1 MNLPQGNQLKGE
13 EREKLLD
20 WSKTSLVVIDLQ
32 KWIGNQYAPYSAETV
47 IANSAK
53 LASHFRNKGA
63 FVTLVHVS
71 SKDFKDMPSPKLDI
85 TPPKLNLIEGWD
97 EFVPELGVKETD
109 HIISKKQWG
118 AFHGTDL
125 DLQLRRRNIDTIV
138 LCGIASGI
146 GVDTTAREAFQHGYH
161 LIFAID
167 AMTGFTKAEHEHVR
181 NIIFPRM
188 GRIRKTEDILL
199 AEP

>member
-1 MNLPQGNQLKGE
+1 MNQLNGNHLKGG
-13 EREKLLD
+13 ERSPLLD
-20 WSKTSLVVIDLQ
+20 WNKTSLVVIDLQ
-32 KWIGNQYAPYSAETV
+32 KWIGSQYAPYSAEMV

-53 LASHFRNKGA
+53 LANLFRNKGA
-63 FVTLVHVS
+63 FVNLVHVS
-71 SKDFKDMPSPKLDI
+71 SKDFKDIPSPKLDI
-85 TPPKLNLIEGWD
+85 TVPRLNLIEGWD
-97 EFVPELGVKETD
+97 EFVPELGVTETD

-138 LCGIASGI
+138 LCGISSGI
-146 GVDTTAREAFQHGYH
+146 GVDTTAREAFQHGYQ

-181 NIIFPRM
+181 DVIFPRI
-188 GRIRKTEDILL
+188 GRIRTTEEIL
-199 AEP
+199 EGI

>member
-1 MNLPQGNQLKGE
+1 MNQLNGNLLKGE
-13 EREKLLD
+13 ERAPLLD
-20 WSKTSLVVIDLQ
+20 WNKTSLVVIDLQ
-32 KWIGNQYAPYSAETV
+32 KWISSQYAPYSAEMV

-53 LASHFRNKGA
+53 LANLFRNKGA
-63 FVTLVHVS
+63 FVNLVHVS
-71 SKDFKDMPSPKLDI
+71 SKDFKDIPSPKLD
-85 TPPKLNLIEGWD
+85 TTVPRLNLIEGWD
-97 EFVPELGVKETD
+97 EFVPELGVTETD

-138 LCGIASGI
+138 LCGISSGI
-146 GVDTTAREAFQHGYH
+146 GVDTTAREAFQHGYQ

-181 NIIFPRM
+181 NVIFPRI
-188 GRIRKTEDILL
+188 GRIRTTEEIL
-199 AEP
+199 EGI

>member
-1 MNLPQGNQLKGE
+1 MNQLHGNHLKGG
-13 EREKLLD
+13 ERAPLLD
-20 WSKTSLVVIDLQ
+20 WNKTSLVVIDLQ
-32 KWIGNQYAPYSAETV
+32 KWIGSQYAPYSAEMV

-53 LASHFRNKGA
+53 LANLFRNKGA
-63 FVTLVHVS
+63 FVNLVHVS
-71 SKDFKDMPSPKLDI
+71 SKDFKDIPSPKLDI
-85 TPPKLNLIEGWD
+85 TVPRLNLIEGWD
-97 EFVPELGVKETD
+97 EFVPELGVTETD

-138 LCGIASGI
+138 LCGISSGI
-146 GVDTTAREAFQHGYH
+146 GVDTTAREAFQHGYQ

-181 NIIFPRM
+181 DVIFPRI
-188 GRIRKTEDILL
+188 GRIRTTEEIL
-199 AEP
+199 EGI

>member
-1 MNLPQGNQLKGE
+1 MKGE
-13 EREKLLD
+13 ERAPLLD
-20 WSKTSLVVIDLQ
+20 WNKTSLVVIDLQ
-32 KWIGNQYAPYSAETV
+32 KWISSQYAPYSAEMV

-53 LASHFRNKGA
+53 LANLFRNKGA
-63 FVTLVHVS
+63 FVNLVHVS
-71 SKDFKDMPSPKLDI
+71 SKDFKDIPAPKLD
-85 TPPKLNLIEGWD
+85 TTVPRLNLIEGWD
-97 EFVPELGVKETD
+97 EFVPELGVTETD

-138 LCGIASGI
+138 LCGISSGI
-146 GVDTTAREAFQHGYH
+146 GVDTTAREAFQHGYQ

-181 NIIFPRM
+181 DVIFPRI
-188 GRIRKTEDILL
+188 GRIRTTEEIL
-199 AEP
+199 EGI

>member
-1 MNLPQGNQLKGE
+1 MNQLNCNHLKGE
-13 EREKLLD
+13 ERAPLLD
-20 WSKTSLVVIDLQ
+20 WNKTSLVVIDLQ
-32 KWIGNQYAPYSAETV
+32 KWISSQYAPYSAEMV

-53 LASHFRNKGA
+53 LANLFRNKGA
-63 FVTLVHVS
+63 FVNLVHVS
-71 SKDFKDMPSPKLDI
+71 SKDFKDIPSPKLD
-85 TPPKLNLIEGWD
+85 TTVPRLNLIEGWD
-97 EFVPELGVKETD
+97 EFVPELGVTETD

-138 LCGIASGI
+138 LCGISSGI
-146 GVDTTAREAFQHGYH
+146 GVDTTAREAFQHGYQ

-181 NIIFPRM
+181 NVIFPRI
-188 GRIRKTEDILL
+188 GRIRTTEEIL
-199 AEP
+199 EGI

>member
-1 MNLPQGNQLKGE
+1 MNQLNGNHLKGE
-13 EREKLLD
+13 KRAPLLD
-20 WSKTSLVVIDLQ
+20 WNKTSLVVIDLQ
-32 KWIGNQYAPYSAETV
+32 KWISSQYAPYSAEMV

-53 LASHFRNKGA
+53 LANLFRNKGA
-63 FVTLVHVS
+63 FVNLVHVS
-71 SKDFKDMPSPKLDI
+71 SKDFKDIPSPKLD
-85 TPPKLNLIEGWD
+85 TTVPRLNLIEGWD
-97 EFVPELGVKETD
+97 EFVPELGVTETD

-138 LCGIASGI
+138 LCGISSGI
-146 GVDTTAREAFQHGYH
+146 GVDTTAREAFQHGYQ

-181 NIIFPRM
+181 NVIFPRI
-188 GRIRKTEDILL
+188 GRIRTTEEIL
-199 AEP
+199 EGI

>member
-1 MNLPQGNQLKGE
+1 MNQLSGNHLKGG
-13 EREKLLD
+13 ERAPLLD
-20 WSKTSLVVIDLQ
+20 WNKTSLVVIDLQ
-32 KWIGNQYAPYSAETV
+32 NWISSQYAPYSAEMV

-53 LASHFRNKGA
+53 LANLFRNKGA
-63 FVTLVHVS
+63 FVNLVHVS
-71 SKDFKDMPSPKLDI
+71 SKDFKDIPSPKLDI
-85 TPPKLNLIEGWD
+85 TAPRLNLIEGWD
-97 EFVPELGVKETD
+97 EFVPELGVTETD

-138 LCGIASGI
+138 LCGISSGI
-146 GVDTTAREAFQHGYH
+146 GVDTTAREAFQHGYQ

-181 NIIFPRM
+181 DVIFPRI
-188 GRIRKTEDILL
+188 GRIRTTEEIL
-199 AEP
+199 EGI

>member
-1 MNLPQGNQLKGE
+1 MNQLNGNHLKSE
-13 EREKLLD
+13 ERAPLLD
-20 WSKTSLVVIDLQ
+20 WNKTSLVVIDLQ
-32 KWIGNQYAPYSAETV
+32 KWISSQYAPYSAEMV

-53 LASHFRNKGA
+53 LANLFRNKGA
-63 FVTLVHVS
+63 FVNLVHVS
-71 SKDFKDMPSPKLDI
+71 SKDFKDIPSPKLD
-85 TPPKLNLIEGWD
+85 TTVPRLNLIEGWD
-97 EFVPELGVKETD
+97 EFVPELGVTETD

-138 LCGIASGI
+138 LCGISSGI
-146 GVDTTAREAFQHGYH
+146 GVDTTAREAFQHGYQ

-181 NIIFPRM
+181 DVIFPRI
-188 GRIRKTEDILL
+188 GRIRTTEEIL
-199 AEP
+199 EGI